1 MKRRTFTLGMCGCAA
16 GALSGCVT
24 DGELQRPDVS
34 GPMAKGYRPGL
45 TSDEGSLWMDA
56 DRTEQELKQSTKRV
70 RDKGINALISDMV
83 CRMGGDYCPDLRPYV
98 VRQPT
103 FNASCSPN
111 GMIQVYTGLLLRCS
125 SESQVAAVIGHEI
138 GHYLLRHSVLRARNN
153 REWRQWSQVSAAMG
167 MAGSLAEL
175 HNMISRYAR
184 MSYSRDHERQSDEI
198 GFHLMVKAGYDP
210 RACAGVWKGL
220 VEEDKAGDVEE
231 DFNIFASTHPATSER
246 IETLSDLAKTA
257 AEKSDY
263 PDRLA
268 DSVAPIRGML
278 LADELAQGRFKRSE
292 KLFDRLITAG
302 RAPGEV
308 LYYKG
313 ELYRRRGQDSDLD
326 LALGFY
332 HEACEAAGA
341 PAEAF
346 RSVGLMRWRR
356 GEKDMAR
363 EYFRRYLAKN
373 PEAGDREM
381 IRNYLAGA

>member
-1 MKRRTFTLGMCGCAA
+1 MKRRTFTLGVCGCAA
-16 GALSGCVT
+16 GALSGCAA

-34 GPMAKGYRPGL
+34 GPLAKGYRPGL
-45 TSDEGSLWMDA
+45 STDEGGLWMDA
-56 DRTEQELKQSTKRV
+56 DRTEDELKKSSKRV
-70 RDKGINALISDMV
+70 RDKAINDLITDMI
-83 CRMGGDYCPDLRPYV
+83 CRMTGDYCPDLRSYV

-103 FNASCSPN
+103 FNATCSPN
-111 GMIQVYTGLLLRCS
+111 GMIQVYSGLLLRCS
-125 SESQVAAVIGHEI
+125 SESQVAAVVGHEI
-138 GHYLLRHSVLRARNN
+138 GHYLSRHSILRNRDNRN
-153 REWRQWSQVSAAMG
+153 WRQWSQVMAAMG
-167 MAGSLAEL
+167 MSPTLNEMYVKL
-175 HNMISRYAR
+175 SRFAR

-210 RACAGVWKGL
+210 KACAGVWKGL
-220 VEEDKAGDVEE
+220 VEEDKAGDVDEYF
-231 DFNIFASTHPATSER
+231 DIFASTHPATSER
-246 IETLSDLAKTA
+246 IETLSEMARKA
-257 AEKSDY
+257 AEKGDY

-268 DSVAPIRGML
+268 DAIAPIRGML
-278 LADELAQGRFKRSE
+278 MADELAQGRFKRSE
-292 KLFDRLITAG
+292 KLFDRLIAG
-302 RAPGEV
+302 GRDPGEV

-313 ELYRRRGQDSDLD
+313 ELYRRRGQDADLD

-363 EYFRRYLAKN
+363 EYFRRYLSKN

-381 IRNYLAGA
+381 IRNYLTGA

>member
-16 GALSGCVT
+16 GALSGCVA

-34 GPMAKGYRPGL
+34 GPMAQGFRPGL
-45 TSDEGSLWMDA
+45 ATDEGALWMDA
-56 DRTEQELKQSTKRV
+56 DRAEQELKQSTKRV
-70 RDKGINALISDMV
+70 RDKAINALISDMV
-83 CRMGGDYCPDLRPYV
+83 CRMGEGYCPDLRPYV

-111 GMIQVYTGLLLRCS
+111 GMIQVYTGLLLRCT

-138 GHYLLRHSVLRARNN
+138 GHYLSRHSVLQARNN
-153 REWRQWSQVSAAMG
+153 RQWRQWSQMTAAMG
-167 MAGSLAEL
+167 MAQSLNEL
-175 HNMISRYAR
+175 HTMLSRYAR

-198 GFHLMVKAGYDP
+198 GFELMVKAGYDP
-210 RACAGVWKGL
+210 KACAGVWKGL

-231 DFNIFASTHPATSER
+231 EFSFFASTHPATSER
-246 IETLSDLAKTA
+246 IETLSDLAKKA
-257 AEKSDY
+257 AEKGDY

-268 DSVAPIRGML
+268 DSIAPIRGML

-292 KLFDRLITAG
+292 KLFDRLIAVG
-302 RAPGEV
+302 RDPGEV

-313 ELYRRRGQDSDLD
+313 ELYRRRGQDADLD